1 LSNFM
6 PLLVILKTMI
16 EGKTIVITG
25 AANGIGRAWA
35 EMFKADG
42 AEVIACDKDKKTLQE
57 LNELDITTVLAD
69 VSKPNE
75 VEGFINLAINETGK
89 IDALFNNAGMGFGY
103 KLEDSPEGSFEH
115 HVAVHLFGAVYGMKY
130 AIPFMR
136 KQGHGRIINT
146 ISRNAETD
154 VSTTSAYS
162 AAKAGIWSASR
173 VAANEVADTDILI
186 NMLIPG
192 PTNTQIWGRE
202 MSHLQAPK
210 ATYPTAKMLVLLKE
224 GGPSAKVFWDEKEY
238 PMFNQENEILK

>member
-1 LSNFM
+1 M
-6 PLLVILKTMI
+6 PPLVYPETMI

-42 AEVIACDKDKKTLQE
+42 AEVIACDKDQNKLQE
-57 LNELDITTVLAD
+57 LDKLGVITVLAD
-69 VSKPNE
+69 VSKPKE
-75 VEGFINLAINETGK
+75 VEGFIDLAINETGK

-103 KLEDSPEGSFEH
+103 KLEDFPDGSFEH
-115 HVAVHLFGAVYGMKY
+115 HVAVHLFGAIYGMRY

-136 KQGHGRIINT
+136 EQGHGRIINT

-154 VSTTSAYS
+154 APTTSAYA

-173 VAANEVADTDILI
+173 VAAKEVADTDILI

-192 PTNTQIWGRE
+192 PTNTKIWGKE
-202 MSHLQAPK
+202 MSHLQEPK
-210 ATYPTAKMLVLLKE
+210 ETYPTAKKLVLFE
-224 GGPSAKVFWDEKEY
+224 RGGPNAKVFWDEKEY
-238 PMFNQENEILK
+238 SMFNQENEILK

>member
-1 LSNFM
+1 M
-6 PLLVILKTMI
+6 PPLGYPETMI
-16 EGKTIVITG
+16 GGKTIVITG

-42 AEVIACDKDKKTLQE
+42 AEVIACDKDQNKLQE
-57 LNELDITTVLAD
+57 LDKLGVTTVLAD
-69 VSKPNE
+69 VSKPKE
-75 VEGFINLAINETGK
+75 VESFIDLAINETGK

-103 KLEDSPEGSFEH
+103 KLEDSPDGGFEY
-115 HVAVHLFGAVYGMKY
+115 HVAVHLFGAVYGMRY

-136 KQGHGRIINT
+136 EQGHGRIINT

-154 VSTTSAYS
+154 VPTTSAYA

-173 VAANEVADTDILI
+173 VAAKEVADTDILI

-192 PTNTQIWGRE
+192 PTNTQIWGKE
-202 MSHLQAPK
+202 MSHLQEPNE
-210 ATYPTAKMLVLLKE
+210 TYPTAKMLVLLE
-224 GGPSAKVFWDEKEY
+224 RGGPTGKVFWDEKEY